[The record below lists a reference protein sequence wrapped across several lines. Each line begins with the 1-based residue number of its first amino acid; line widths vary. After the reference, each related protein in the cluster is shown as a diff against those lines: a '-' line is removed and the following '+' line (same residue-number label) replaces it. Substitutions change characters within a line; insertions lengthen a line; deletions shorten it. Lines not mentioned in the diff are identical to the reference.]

1 MTAANSKENPLKV
14 VDVASVDKETADKVL
29 EGFSTQG
36 FLFVDG
42 HDFTQQEVDH
52 FFELSETFFKKPLEE
67 KKKLAIDKN
76 DCGYTTFHQ
85 ENLDPALQSKGDPKE
100 AFNFGLF
107 NFVTGDCNKD
117 QLPDLFKD
125 EENYEF
131 IRKMTKKLY
140 ALSVKILE
148 LLAIGLKIDEDKGG
162 KNWFSDRHRPNGE
175 SITSMRML
183 HYPPTSELDAEQ
195 QIRAG
200 AHTDYGS
207 ITLLFQQKGQE
218 GLELLSMDDQWRA
231 VPFIQSNNES
241 YAKEGKAAPI
251 IVNIADQLSYWT
263 NGILKSTLHRVRLP
277 TNGSDRYSIV
287 FFFDA
292 ENDVRLL
299 PIPSPLVEAARTED
313 ISTKK
318 ETDFMTSKEYSNMR
332 FAATY
337 VNGH

>member
-1 MTAANSKENPLKV
+1 MTAAESTENPLKV
-14 VDVASVDKETADKVL
+14 VDVASVDQETADKVL
-29 EGFSTQG
+29 EGFSSQG

-42 HDFTQQEVDH
+42 HDFTQAEVDH
-52 FFELSETFFKKPLEE
+52 FFELSETFFKLPLEE

-85 ENLDPALQSKGDPKE
+85 ENLDPEIQKTGDPKE

-107 NFVTGDCNKD
+107 NFLTGDCNKD
-117 QLPDLFKD
+117 QLPELFQT

-131 IRKMTKKLY
+131 IKKMTNKLY
-140 ALSVKILE
+140 ALSVKILD

-162 KNWFSDRHRPNGE
+162 KKWFSDRHRPEGE
-175 SITSMRML
+175 SMTSMRML

-207 ITLLFQQKGQE
+207 ITLLFQQQGQE
-218 GLELLSMDDQWRA
+218 GLELLDVNKEWRA
-231 VPFIQSNNES
+231 VPFIKSSNAS
-241 YAKEGKAAPI
+241 YSQNGKAAPI

-299 PIPSPLVEAARTED
+299 PIPSPMVEAARTED
-313 ISTKK
+313 ISGKK

-337 VNGH
+337 VSGH